1 MTIHRT
7 IIAAAFAL
15 TVAGAAQADGLRPVE
30 GRSIDLG
37 DVSGIAYYTV
47 EPDGFRVVATVAQG
61 EAGTPV
67 RLEAVLAPN
76 QSVVLSSPRVGSVA
90 PNAIEISRRRRSGAG
105 SPGGSYQLR
114 SVGEVLTAAGGRADP
129 RMIRN
134 GNLLLTGSSRPEID
148 P

>member
-1 MTIHRT
+1 VSGIDPQEITMTIHHT

-15 TVAGAAQADGLRPVE
+15 TVAGAARADGLRPVE

-76 QSVVLSSPRVGSVA
+76 QSVVLSSPRIGSVA
-90 PNAIEISRRRRSGAG
+90 PNAIEISRRGD
-105 SPGGSYQLR
+105 Q
-114 SVGEVLTAAGGRADP
+114 VLVHQAAVT
-129 RMIRN
+129 N
-134 GNLLLTGSSRPEID
+134 
-148 P
+148 

>member
-1 MTIHRT
+1 MMIGGPSTRATENASDAVSGIEPQEITMTIHRT

-15 TVAGAAQADGLRPVE
+15 TVAGAAQADGLQPVE

-90 PNAIEISRRRRSGAG
+90 PNSIEISRRGD
-105 SPGGSYQLR
+105 Q
-114 SVGEVLTAAGGRADP
+114 VLVHQAAVT
-129 RMIRN
+129 N
-134 GNLLLTGSSRPEID
+134 
-148 P
+148 

>member
-76 QSVVLSSPRVGSVA
+76 QSVVLSSPARRQRRTQRDRGSAGTVIRCWFTRRQL
-90 PNAIEISRRRRSGAG
+90 PIEIGW
-105 SPGGSYQLR
+105 
-114 SVGEVLTAAGGRADP
+114 
-129 RMIRN
+129 
-134 GNLLLTGSSRPEID
+134 
-148 P
+148 

>member
-1 MTIHRT
+1 MISGPSARATENASDAVSGIEPQEITMTIRRI

-15 TVAGAAQADGLRPVE
+15 TVAGAAQADGLRPIE

-67 RLEAVLAPN
+67 RLETVLAPD
-76 QSVVLSSPRVGSVA
+76 QSVVLSTPREGSVA
-90 PNAIEISRRRRSGAG
+90 PNAIKISRHGD
-105 SPGGSYQLR
+105 Q
-114 SVGEVLTAAGGRADP
+114 VLVHQAAVT
-129 RMIRN
+129 N
-134 GNLLLTGSSRPEID
+134 
-148 P
+148 

>member
-1 MTIHRT
+1 VSGIEPQEITMTIHRT

-15 TVAGAAQADGLRPVE
+15 TVAGAAQADGLQPVE

-76 QSVVLSSPRVGSVA
+76 QSVVLSSPRVSSVA
-90 PNAIEISRRRRSGAG
+90 PNAIEISRRGD
-105 SPGGSYQLR
+105 Q
-114 SVGEVLTAAGGRADP
+114 VLVHQAAVT
-129 RMIRN
+129 N
-134 GNLLLTGSSRPEID
+134 
-148 P
+148 

>member
-67 RLEAVLAPN
+67 RLETVLAPD
-76 QSVVLSSPRVGSVA
+76 QSVVLSTPREGSVE
-90 PNAIEISRRRRSGAG
+90 PNAAKRCCNSGPLKPERRWRMAFKSSTLSVLRVAPSAMAG
-105 SPGGSYQLR
+105 R
-114 SVGEVLTAAGGRADP
+114 TAR
-129 RMIRN
+129 
-134 GNLLLTGSSRPEID
+134 
-148 P
+148 

>member
-1 MTIHRT
+1 MAIQRT

-15 TVAGAAQADGLRPVE
+15 TVAGGAAQADGLRPVE

-76 QSVVLSSPRVGSVA
+76 QSVVLSSPRGGSVA
-90 PNAIEISRRRRSGAG
+90 PNSIEISRRGD
-105 SPGGSYQLR
+105 QLL
-114 SVGEVLTAAGGRADP
+114 VHQTAVT
-129 RMIRN
+129 N
-134 GNLLLTGSSRPEID
+134 
-148 P
+148 

>member
-1 MTIHRT
+1 MISGPSTRATENASDAVSGIEPQEIPMTIHRT

-90 PNAIEISRRRRSGAG
+90 PNAIEISRRGD
-105 SPGGSYQLR
+105 Q
-114 SVGEVLTAAGGRADP
+114 VLVHQAAVT
-129 RMIRN
+129 N
-134 GNLLLTGSSRPEID
+134 
-148 P
+148 